1 MISSTLDE
9 IWPQYF
15 TKLKNYQGP
24 FASKVV
30 LGANWFHIAR
40 KNRVDMYWCGGT
52 S

>member
-1 MISSTLDE
+1 
-9 IWPQYF
+9 
-15 TKLKNYQGP
+15 LKNYQGP